1 MTDSGD
7 DNGRTFDEKASRIAR
22 ARQLKVQARDG
33 GQRIDAFELG
43 GA

>member
-7 DNGRTFDEKASRIAR
+7 DDWRTFDEKAARIAR
-22 ARQLKVQARDG
+22 ARQLKVQARDDG
-33 GQRIDAFELG
+33 RGIDAFELG